1 MADKLFTT
9 VERTIVDWFEANKF
23 YIEDRNGEWFF
34 TSDYFE
40 FSVTEMATAVSQ
52 AVAITSQPRESQ
64 E

>member
-23 YIEDRNGEWFF
+23 YIEDRDGEWFF

-52 AVAITSQPRESQ
+52 AVAITSHKQ
-64 E
+64 ETP